1 MNDVKILMLG
11 TLFLVLLFVA
21 GLLAMFYIV
30 QRFNKIVQSND
41 LAIAQLKKE
50 NEYIIKL
57 VRDNMKEILNTLK
70 DK

>member
-1 MNDVKILMLG
+1 MNDIKILMLG
-11 TLFLVLLFVA
+11 TVFLVLLFIA

-30 QRFNKIVQSND
+30 NRFNKIVQAND
-41 LAIAQLKKE
+41 LAIAELKKE
-50 NEYIIKL
+50 NEYILKL